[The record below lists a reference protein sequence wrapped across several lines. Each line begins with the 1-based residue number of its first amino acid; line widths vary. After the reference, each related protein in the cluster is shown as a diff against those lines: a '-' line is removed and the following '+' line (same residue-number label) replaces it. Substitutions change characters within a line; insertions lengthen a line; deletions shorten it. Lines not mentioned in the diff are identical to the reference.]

1 MSYKTI
7 FYKDAAIA
15 DVPLATETE
24 NINVSPAEAMAKGGY
39 KSSNEEV
46 ADMPIIIQNKKVEP
60 KEEEETTPAAT
71 ATVVKE
77 TEEVK
82 PEVQENAVKE
92 EVKVEEPLKLEQLV
106 KPLTLQ
112 EVLKKEQPNTVLK
125 ELGFDERTAKFV
137 NELKD
142 YDPKVIGILEAYKEG
157 KLNDYLKELS
167 TDYAKMPAEEVMRH
181 QLRQEYPK
189 ASEKQ
194 LDIIFK
200 KEIVSEYNLNSFDE
214 EEKEEGLELLN
225 AKADKYRDALI
236 KNQESY
242 LLPKAPE
249 KQVEVDNTNQ
259 LVENAL
265 NDFKIQITDS
275 PFTKQL
281 IETKQLVIGE
291 GDDKFS
297 YNVTDTDNLLSV
309 LYDSDKWADGIFT
322 TEKQQDGTEKLIP
335 DVEKQLLIALVHQD
349 HKGFLKEIGKHY
361 KALGGKS
368 AIEPIE
374 NAKVPESV
382 NTFKSDTSPQS
393 PAEAMAKGGSM
404 VSGGR

>member
-1 MSYKTI
+1 MSYKSI

-15 DVPLATETE
+15 DVPLSTETE
-24 NINVSPAEAMAKGGY
+24 SANLSPAEAMAKGGY
-39 KSSNEEV
+39 MSSNGEV
-46 ADMPIIIQNKKVEP
+46 ADMPIIIQNKRVEP
-60 KEEEETTPAAT
+60 TE
-71 ATVVKE
+71 VKE
-77 TEEVK
+77 TENGNPEVK
-82 PEVQENAVKE
+82 EKAIEE
-92 EVKVEEPLKLEQLV
+92 EVKVEEPSKLEQSV
-106 KPLTLQ
+106 KTLTLQ
-112 EVLKKEQPNTVLK
+112 EVLKKEQPSTVLK

-137 NELKD
+137 SELKT
-142 YDPKVIGILEAYKEG
+142 YDPKVVGILEAYKEG

-167 TDYAKMPAEEVMRH
+167 TDYANMPAEEVMRH

-194 LDIIFK
+194 LDILFK
-200 KEIVSEYNLNSFDE
+200 KEIVSQYNLDSFDE

-225 AKADKYRDALI
+225 AKVDKYRDVLI
-236 KNQESY
+236 KNQENY

-249 KQVEVDNTNQ
+249 KQVEVDNTNE

-265 NDFKIQITDS
+265 NDFKTQITES

-281 IETKQLVIGE
+281 VETKQLFIGE

-309 LYDSDKWADGIFT
+309 LYDSDKWAEGIFT
-322 TEKQQDGTEKLIP
+322 TEKQKDGTEKIIP

-349 HKGFLKEIGKHY
+349 YKGFLKEIGKHY

-374 NAKVPESV
+374 NAKQPESI

-393 PAEAMAKGGSM
+393 PAEAMARGGTM
-404 VSGGR
+404 VSGGRK